1 MHLYMEFLKDYL
13 AKKLIFYPFR
23 FACPQFP
30 LAAQRPDMRLATAKE
45 HTAGFRPRNPMEEQ
59 IAALLHGSKST
70 VRNSVRLI

>member
-1 MHLYMEFLKDYL
+1 M
-13 AKKLIFYPFR
+13 IFRIIFNSGVIINPSFIP
-23 FACPQFP
+23 CLQFP

-70 VRNSVRLI
+70 VSN